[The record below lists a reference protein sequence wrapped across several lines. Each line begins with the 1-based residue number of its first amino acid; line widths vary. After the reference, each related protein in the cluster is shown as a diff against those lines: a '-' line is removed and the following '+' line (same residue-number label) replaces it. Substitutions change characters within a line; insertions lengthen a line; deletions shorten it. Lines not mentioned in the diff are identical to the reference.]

1 MENANFWDDPN
12 DYSLFMPDEG
22 SDLFGDPNFGFGLDL
37 FGDTG
42 LGFALD
48 DISLPILDYSSTIQN
63 AGLTPS
69 PDLGSPN
76 SSDSSGLV
84 SSSHPDNQFP
94 IPVSGFFDVQVQSS
108 LVARDSPGDDIT
120 LSTSSVTDRE
130 ESLSSTISER
140 ESLKRKIAESV
151 VVFSTT
157 SDVEV
162 KPRKR
167 KAFSKS
173 RKEEVALNRLI
184 GACIQCKIK
193 KNACTFGLPCN
204 QCIKR
209 AGSVALGQVLC
220 MRQSLLATRFDHIDL
235 FTPALLRKVA
245 TDVKNSKACPPAES
259 LYLYFPGSHET
270 PEAYIKVRLIDFE
283 YFGYKPNRLM
293 ISMDYFQSLIYEE
306 PDRPCAIYPGDL
318 PSIGALLRI
327 HSVTRSGSH
336 PTTGPFA
343 GLQKAVRN
351 FSEAYCGC
359 SKNVPMKALLQKS
372 LLIQQL
378 FQMYGTMAFIK
389 SSMQSSEKEVVS
401 ATISMQIRH
410 LLLEELIPLEVHVF
424 SALENL
430 IYDKNGIGKQNPLV
444 TWACLWTLIFTYK
457 EHMVFMKPLAKLKL
471 LVEARY
477 HLSQH
482 IYDTLTSMYAALYK
496 TTSPLTFDWRTA
508 EISDMLGRD
517 PELIRLFND
526 IKTEMYWF
534 HAARDS
540 LLEEDSLF
548 KSLVVENE
556 SKLVSAHV
564 KAAKKKGIL

>member
-12 DYSLFMPDEG
+12 NYSLFMLDEEL
-22 SDLFGDPNFGFGLDL
+22 DLFGDPNLGSDLDL
-37 FGDTG
+37 FGDAS
-42 LGFALD
+42 LDLALD
-48 DISLPILDYSSTIQN
+48 DISLPVLDYSSTIQN
-63 AGLTPS
+63 GALMPS
-69 PDLGSPN
+69 PALDLPSGSDISDPVVSAHRDN
-76 SSDSSGLV
+76 VFQIPRSSD
-84 SSSHPDNQFP
+84 
-94 IPVSGFFDVQVQSS
+94 VQPQSS
-108 LVARDSPGDDIT
+108 LWTQDTPKDSIPQ
-120 LSTSSVTDRE
+120 
-130 ESLSSTISER
+130 STISITDRDESPSSTTSDR
-140 ESLKRKIAESV
+140 ESLKRRIAESV
-151 VVFSTT
+151 VVFSAT
-157 SDVEV
+157 SDLEI

-209 AGSVALGQVLC
+209 AGSAALGQVLC

-235 FTPALLRKVA
+235 FTPWLQSVSK
-245 TDVKNSKACPPAES
+245 DVENSKTCPPSES
-259 LYLYFPGSHET
+259 SYLYFPGSNET

-283 YFGYKPNRLM
+283 LFGRRSSRLI
-293 ISMDYFQSLIYEE
+293 ISMDYFGASISEV
-306 PDRPCAIYPGDL
+306 PDRRCAIHPRDL
-318 PSIGALLRI
+318 PSIRALLRI
-327 HSVTRSGSH
+327 HSVNKSDAH
-336 PTTGPFA
+336 PTTGPFF
-343 GLQKAVRN
+343 GLQKAVRS
-351 FSEAYCGC
+351 FAEAYCENPEGL
-359 SKNVPMKALLQKS
+359 PLRTLLEKS
-372 LLIQQL
+372 LRIQQL
-378 FQMYGTMAFIK
+378 FHIYRFTPLMK
-389 SSMQSSEKEVVS
+389 SSMQSSEEEMLS
-401 ATISMQIRH
+401 STILAQIRH
-410 LLLEELIPLEVHVF
+410 LLVEELIPLEVQMF

-430 IYDKNGIGKQNPLV
+430 IYDKDGIGKQNPLA

-457 EHMVFMKPLAKLKL
+457 EHMVFYTKPLSELKL
-471 LVEARY
+471 MREARY
-477 HLSQH
+477 HLNKH
-482 IYDTLTSMYAALYK
+482 IYNTLTSMYAALYK
-496 TTSPLTFDWRTA
+496 TTSPLTFDWRTT

-556 SKLVSAHV
+556 SKLVSAHI

>member
-22 SDLFGDPNFGFGLDL
+22 LDLFGDPNFGFDLDLLGDGGLD
-37 FGDTG
+37 
-42 LGFALD
+42 FALD

-63 AGLTPS
+63 GALMSSPALDLPNGSDISDPVALTHRDNVLPIS
-69 PDLGSPN
+69 G
-76 SSDSSGLV
+76 SSDV
-84 SSSHPDNQFP
+84 KP
-94 IPVSGFFDVQVQSS
+94 QSS
-108 LVARDSPGDDIT
+108 LRTQDTPKDSIPQ
-120 LSTSSVTDRE
+120 STSSITARD
-130 ESLSSTISER
+130 ESPSSTISDR

-157 SDVEV
+157 SDLEI

-209 AGSVALGQVLC
+209 AGSAALGQVLC

-235 FTPALLRKVA
+235 FTPIWLQSVSK
-245 TDVKNSKACPPAES
+245 DVENSKARPPAEFS
-259 LYLYFPGSHET
+259 YLYFPGSNET
-270 PEAYIKVRLIDFE
+270 PEAYIKVRLIDYV
-283 YFGYKPNRLM
+283 YFGHMSSRLI
-293 ISMDYFQSLIYEE
+293 ISMDYFGASISEV
-306 PDRPCAIYPGDL
+306 PDRRCAIYPRDL
-318 PSIGALLRI
+318 PSIRALLRI
-327 HSVTRSGSH
+327 HSVTKSDAH
-336 PTTGPFA
+336 PATGPFS

-351 FSEAYCGC
+351 FSRAYCGC
-359 SKNVPMKALLQKS
+359 PKDVPMRTLLQRC
-372 LLIQQL
+372 LVIQQL
-378 FQMYGTMAFIK
+378 FQMYRTIAFIK
-389 SSMQSSEKEVVS
+389 SSMQSSEKEMVS
-401 ATISMQIRH
+401 VTVFRQIRH
-410 LLLEELIPLEVHVF
+410 LLVEELIPLEVQVF
-424 SALENL
+424 STLENL
-430 IYDKNGIGKQNPLV
+430 IYDKDGIGKQNPLV

-457 EHMVFMKPLAKLKL
+457 EHMIFTKSLAELKL
-471 LVEARY
+471 MREARY
-477 HLSQH
+477 HLNQH
-482 IYDTLTSMYAALYK
+482 IYNTLTSMYAALYK
-496 TTSPLTFDWRTA
+496 TTSPLTFDWRIA

-517 PELIRLFND
+517 PELIRLFNN

-534 HAARDS
+534 HAARES

-556 SKLVSAHV
+556 SKLVSAHI
-564 KAAKKKGIL
+564 KAAKKKGVL